1 MSMKQNIE
9 IKSGELIILD
19 TAENYKIDLKE
30 RLVNFT
36 VNAIKFL
43 ETSPCRK
50 EYGVFRYQFSKAAT
64 SIGAIYEKSQASIP
78 REFHARVAISLRE
91 SRETRFWYKVINKL
105 HLGNE
110 DTRRYVIQES
120 KEITL
125 VTRSIASKTKQ
136 Q

>member
-1 MSMKQNIE
+1 MGLSMKQNIE

-30 RLVNFT
+30 RLVHFT

-64 SIGAIYEKSQASIP
+64 SIGAIYEKKSGINTKGIP
-78 REFHARVAISLRE
+78 CKS
-91 SRETRFWYKVINKL
+91 SNKL
-105 HLGNE
+105 EGITGNPF
-110 DTRRYVIQES
+110 
-120 KEITL
+120 L
-125 VTRSIASKTKQ
+125 V
-136 Q
+136 